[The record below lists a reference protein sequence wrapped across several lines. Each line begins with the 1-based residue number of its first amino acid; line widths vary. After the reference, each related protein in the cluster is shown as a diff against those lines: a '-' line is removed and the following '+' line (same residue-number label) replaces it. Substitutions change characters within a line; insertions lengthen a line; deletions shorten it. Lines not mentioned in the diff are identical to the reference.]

1 MSEPK
6 PITIIKPGA
15 GNFLEGLRELWQY
28 RDLIFFFALRD
39 IVVRYKQTIVGFGWA
54 FVQPLLST
62 TVFTVIFGYFAKL
75 PSQNQPYALYAF
87 CGVMPWMAFSAA
99 VNGASMSGVS
109 AGGIL
114 QKVYFPKLAGV
125 FASAGVIFVDSAVQ
139 LVMLIIMLAIFGQ
152 WPPWSILLIPVFVL
166 WATLAG
172 IALGVWLAPIN
183 VKYRD
188 VRYVL
193 PFLLQVVMYASPV
206 AYSSEIVPERW
217 RWLYSSNPLVPIID
231 GFRWATLGIGHLS
244 SVEII
249 YSILLVLITLGLGML
264 YFKRMEITFADEI

>member
-1 MSEPK
+1 MIEPK

-15 GNFLEGLRELWQY
+15 GNFLEGLHELWQY
-28 RDLIFFFALRD
+28 RDLVFFFALRD

-54 FVQPLLST
+54 FIQPLLST
-62 TVFTVIFGYFAKL
+62 TIFTVIFGYFAKL

-109 AGGIL
+109 AAGIL

-125 FASAGVIFVDSAVQ
+125 FASAGVIFVDSGVQ
-139 LVMLIIMLAIFGQ
+139 FVMLVGLLALFGQ
-152 WPPWSILLIPVFVL
+152 WPPWSILLVPIFVL
-166 WATLAG
+166 WATIAG

-193 PFLLQVVMYASPV
+193 PFLLQVIMYASPV
-206 AYSSEIVPERW
+206 AYSSEIVPGRW
-217 RWLYSSNPLVPIID
+217 RWLYNINPIVPIID
-231 GFRWATLGIGHLS
+231 GFRWAVLGVGQVPGFALL
-244 SVEII
+244 
-249 YSILLVLITLGLGML
+249 YSLLLVLITLIFGML